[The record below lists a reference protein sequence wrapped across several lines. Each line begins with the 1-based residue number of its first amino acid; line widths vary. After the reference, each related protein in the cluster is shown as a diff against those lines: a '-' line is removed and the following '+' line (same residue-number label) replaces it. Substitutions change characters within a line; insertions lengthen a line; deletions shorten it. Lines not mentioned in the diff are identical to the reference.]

1 MRKITNGV
9 TGGPILGTLTAV
21 GQTISSVLTDN
32 DITLTPNGNGEIQVN
47 SHMNLRSGSNLVLL
61 DNDNSQS
68 VTLAVPADVTSDA
81 TYTFPAAGPDAG
93 KFLQTDAGGQLSWVA
108 ADIQISNNTTDAA
121 TYYPT
126 MTTATSG
133 GITGE
138 TVSNTK
144 FSFQPSTGN
153 LTITGQLGGASASFS
168 GNMSAATITETSS
181 ITLKENTSPIENALD
196 SVMEL
201 AGKIYDRK
209 DGSTKNEA
217 GLIAE
222 EVNKILPNLVKKDS
236 EGNPESI
243 YYTKLSAYLIE
254 AIKTLK
260 VEIDKIKG

>member
-21 GQTISSVLTDN
+21 GQTISSVLANN
-32 DITLTPNGNGEIQVN
+32 DITLTPQGSGEVQVN

-61 DNDNSQS
+61 DDDNTQS
-68 VTLAVPADVTSDA
+68 VTLAVPANVTSDA
-81 TYTFPAAGPDAG
+81 TYTFPAGGPDAG
-93 KFLQTDAGGQLSWVA
+93 KFLQTDAGGNLSWVS
-108 ADIQISNNTTDAA
+108 ADIQITNNTTDAA

-126 MTTATSG
+126 LTTATSG

-138 TVSNTK
+138 VVSNTK
-144 FSFQPSTGN
+144 LSFQPSTGN
-153 LTITGQLGGASASFS
+153 LTISGQLGGGSASFS

-181 ITLKENTSPIENALD
+181 ITLKENITPIENALE
-196 SVMEL
+196 SVMQL

-209 DGSTKNEA
+209 DGSSKNEA

-222 EVNKILPNLVKKDS
+222 DVNDILPNLVRKDS
-236 EGNPESI
+236 KGNPESI

-260 VEIDKIKG
+260 KEIDTLKG